1 MDRRHIIGF
10 DNPCYVEV
18 YVVLIMMHVLFLHVI
33 LLSLVLTLEFC
44 GLNVV
49 PSG

>member
-1 MDRRHIIGF
+1 MNVIILAMLI
-10 DNPCYVEV
+10 VELCL
-18 YVVLIMMHVLFLHVI
+18 YVVCVVI